1 MRFPP
6 SFLDDIRDRLR
17 ISEVIGARVQF
28 DRKKTNAAK
37 GDYWA
42 CCPFHGEKTP
52 SFHCEDSKGRYHCFG
67 CGESGDHFRFLTELD
82 GLAFPEAVERLADQ
96 AGLAMPIMDK
106 RERERE
112 EKRATLFDVMEMAA
126 AYFRDQLQTSVG
138 AKARAYL
145 RDRGLAVDVQ
155 QFFGLG
161 FAPDSRN
168 GLKEFLAG
176 KGVEKAQM
184 EACGLVVHGDR
195 IAVSYDRF
203 RDRIMFP
210 IPDARG
216 RVIAFGGR
224 AMAPDA
230 MAKYLNS
237 PETELFHKS
246 NVLYNFA
253 NARKTAYERKQV
265 IVVEGYMDV
274 IALHAVGFTNAV
286 APLGT
291 ALTERQ
297 MALLWRMNEEPILCF
312 DGDGAGVKAAHRAV
326 DLMLPS
332 LEPGRSA
339 RFAMLPEGLD
349 PDDLIQ
355 QSGADALGEVLKA
368 ALPLAD
374 MVWERELHSGGIL
387 DTPERKAEF
396 ERRVKTV
403 VGQIRDES
411 VRRHYGQNINNRLAA
426 HFGGS
431 EKKSGWNNNQNWRKN
446 QNRNGWGANSKNT
459 YGSGRVNASPSLI
472 NSTLVKQ
479 RTNLPPMR
487 EGVLVMGV
495 ALHPALSVMFF
506 EEFSTLQLQH
516 QTLVKLHRS
525 IVDVLAGY
533 SGENDCMDREELRSH
548 LITAGHE
555 QTLELYEQQLRDN
568 RVWQALPQAAFEDA
582 VDGWKQA
589 YALHLR
595 NRTLHSELKAAQHA
609 LAHDDSEE
617 NLERLLQIRGEIE
630 SDEGTEA
637 LIEGFGVSSGRPS
650 KGF

>member
-1 MRFPP
+1 MRFPS

-17 ISEVIGARVQF
+17 ISEVVGTRVQF

-37 GDYWA
+37 GDFWA

-52 SFHCEDSKGRYHCFG
+52 SFHCEDQKGRYHCFG
-67 CGESGDHFRFLTELD
+67 CGESGSHFNFLMALD
-82 GLAFPEAVERLADQ
+82 GLSFPEAVERCADM
-96 AGLAMPIMDK
+96 AGLVMPVMDK
-106 RERERE
+106 REQERE

-126 AYFRDQLQTSVG
+126 GFFREQLQTAEG

-145 RDRGLAVDVQ
+145 RDRGLSIKVQ
-155 QFFGLG
+155 QFFGVG
-161 FAPDSRN
+161 FAPNSRN
-168 GLKEFLAG
+168 TLKEYLAA
-176 KGVEKAQM
+176 KGVGKDQM
-184 EACGLVVHGDR
+184 EACGLVVHGDD

-224 AMAPDA
+224 AMAQDA

-253 NARKTAYERKQV
+253 NARKSAFEQKRV
-265 IVVEGYMDV
+265 IAVEGYMDV
-274 IALHAVGFTNAV
+274 IAMHGAGFSNVV

-297 MALLWRMNEEPILCF
+297 MELLWRMNDEPILCF
-312 DGDGAGVKAAHRAV
+312 DGDGAGVKAAYRAV
-326 DLMLPS
+326 DLALPMLQ
-332 LEPGRSA
+332 PGRSV

-355 QSGADALGEVLKA
+355 QSGADALSEVLDGA
-368 ALPLAD
+368 MALAD
-374 MVWERELHSGGIL
+374 MVWNRELHSGHVL

-396 ERRVKTV
+396 EHRIK
-403 VGQIRDES
+403 GIINQIRDES
-411 VRRHYGQNINNRLAA
+411 VRRHYGQNIDERLQI
-426 HFGGS
+426 HFGA
-431 EKKSGWNNNQNWRKN
+431 N
-446 QNRNGWGANSKNT
+446 NSKKNW
-459 YGSGRVNASPSLI
+459 GKKKWSPNQGQNSKRWGDSSKAGGKRHMPASPSLI
-472 NSTLVKQ
+472 NSTLVK
-479 RTNLPPMR
+479 RHTNLPPMR
-487 EGVLVMGV
+487 EGVLVMAV

-506 EEFSTLQLQH
+506 EEFATLQLEH
-516 QTLVKLHRS
+516 PGLKALHGA
-525 IVDVLAGY
+525 ICDALARYDGD
-533 SGENDCMDREELRSH
+533 NDHMEREALRAA
-548 LITAGHE
+548 LQEAGHGAV
-555 QTLELYEQQLRDN
+555 LDLYEQQLRDN

-595 NRTLHSELKAAQHA
+595 NRTLHSELKAAQSA
-609 LAHDDSEE
+609 LAQDDSEE
-617 NLERLLQIRGEIE
+617 NLDRLLQIRGEIE
-630 SDEGTEA
+630 RDDGTQA